1 MQVSNCYVKPI
12 YTDLNSFCIEQV
24 SNCSV
29 TTTIFQQNLKK
40 MNIDSVVSL
49 MLINVF
55 LGFSFEVYFKSQQ
68 KESPYYKTNKLQLMI
83 LSKNRLF
90 RKATIRSKKK
100 TSPQHN
106 GYFFLTIS
114 IKAKLMLITTAI
126 VMLFQNPT

>member
-1 MQVSNCYVKPI
+1 
-12 YTDLNSFCIEQV
+12 
-24 SNCSV
+24 
-29 TTTIFQQNLKK
+29 

-100 TSPQHN
+100 PVHN
-106 GYFFLTIS
+106 ITVIFFLTIS